1 MGLVLKRR
9 AGESIKINDDCVIRF
24 HQTNNQCA
32 KIEIIAPDHVKI
44 FRVEIKD
51 EKSIQ
56 KTSS

>member
-24 HQTNNQCA
+24 HSTNSQCA

-44 FRVEIKD
+44 LRGEI
-51 EKSIQ
+51 ENEESIQ
-56 KTSS
+56 KTRS